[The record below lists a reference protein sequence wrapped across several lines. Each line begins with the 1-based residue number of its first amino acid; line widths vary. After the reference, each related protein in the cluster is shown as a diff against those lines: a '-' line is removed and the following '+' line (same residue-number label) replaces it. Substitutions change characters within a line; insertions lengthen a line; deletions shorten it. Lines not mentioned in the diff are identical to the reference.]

1 MSKLELVKKV
11 PILYAFATAS
21 SVKPNETAQNI
32 IKVVNESNDPF
43 TTATET
49 FGLLEIH
56 KTGRKKPIGWDPN
69 FLKNAKGN
77 YTCICPFHGDNNEGS
92 LVIAPGK
99 NYWKCF
105 ACGEGGDIIDFE
117 TKFFKLGFRDAL
129 NHAASRFGFDGKS
142 DIEVKETVS
151 VTKSSNSAIPEMKLA
166 SKYVINNVYR
176 AMQEVFP
183 LTEAHKKHLLNV
195 RQLTKN
201 DFKSYF
207 SFPQRGT
214 DVAGKVMECLKNK
227 IAENTFEESYDKLS
241 EAQKEVIDS
250 SKALKR
256 VREDFK
262 HIPGFYLNKSTN
274 KIEWM
279 YKTGIALLAIDD
291 LGYAQGIQVQNLNPT
306 NGAPKY
312 VWWSSQSKLGE
323 PNCEGGSS
331 AGAPGGVVFP
341 KDPYGIHGELDALKA
356 PIVITEGRYKA
367 EALARQGQIAVYV
380 SGVSTWRNIIPIIE
394 RLRRDREN
402 IYVAFDSDSMG
413 NTAVFTQLKEL
424 STALEEMNLKP
435 IILTWS
441 KSLGKGF
448 DDLLFNEGFTGY
460 KKFMKAVSFKEFVK
474 IFYHEE
480 KALLKKFGA
489 EHVSSLDKKYR
500 NEFKNALQS
509 NIEQT
514 LNLFGRKN

>member
-32 IKVVNESNDPF
+32 IKEVNESNDPF
-43 TTATET
+43 TTATED

-69 FLKNAKGN
+69 FLRNAKGN

-92 LVIAPGK
+92 LVITPGK

-151 VTKSSNSAIPEMKLA
+151 VTKSSSSAIPEMKLA

-279 YKTGIALLAIDD
+279 YKTGIALLAID
-291 LGYAQGIQVQNLNPT
+291 
-306 NGAPKY
+306 
-312 VWWSSQSKLGE
+312 
-323 PNCEGGSS
+323 
-331 AGAPGGVVFP
+331 
-341 KDPYGIHGELDALKA
+341 GELDALKA